1 MAIMI
6 TVRVYTCLLWLVSG
20 ALRGVAGRCG
30 ALRYKAVP
38 FLTAL
43 STEPRPDLIKSKLH
57 FCIT

>member
-30 ALRYKAVP
+30 ALRGFAGRCGALRYKAVP
-38 FLTAL
+38 AKNVKK
-43 STEPRPDLIKSKLH
+43 ENGVKN
-57 FCIT
+57 